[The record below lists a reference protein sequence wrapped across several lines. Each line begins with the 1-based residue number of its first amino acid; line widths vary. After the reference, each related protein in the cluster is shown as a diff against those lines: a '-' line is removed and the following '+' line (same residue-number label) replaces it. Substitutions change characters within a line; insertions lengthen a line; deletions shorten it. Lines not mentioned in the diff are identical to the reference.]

1 MDGERKGT
9 EKDEKYPNT
18 IRGKWT
24 EKGKGRRG
32 KRDGEKEGIDEK
44 KIQTEMDENK
54 KWHWKTSKAWYGIGI
69 YHVTLVVPSRE
80 PLLGKLV
87 IPENDA
93 KQALVERTELGER
106 ITEEAL
112 RINRY
117 YPEIRV
123 IQHCLMPDHLH
134 IIYYV
139 TAPMEASIKSVIRG
153 LWQGVKKI
161 GRAYTENNKTFFNS
175 ELNSE
180 ETDGEKMPTTGI
192 KETGREKM
200 PTTGIKETDGEKM
213 PATGIKET
221 DGEKMPTTGVEE
233 TGRVYAN
240 PIFTEVPFIRPMSRR
255 GQLQA
260 MIHYVQMNPQRLA
273 TKRLLP
279 GYFRVQ
285 QDVEING
292 RRYDAVGNIKILQA
306 ESFSPVHVRRIWVED
321 AERHGDDSKLR
332 GYKNGCIS
340 AARQG
345 TVMVS
350 PFISPHEKAVLDYL
364 LREGHSV
371 IYIADNG
378 LGEYYKPCAGL
389 FEAVAEGRMLI
400 LSPWQHEP
408 EKKHVTREE
417 CAMMN
422 QMAEEICNA

>member
-1 MDGERKGT
+1 
-9 EKDEKYPNT
+9 
-18 IRGKWT
+18 
-24 EKGKGRRG
+24 
-32 KRDGEKEGIDEK
+32 
-44 KIQTEMDENK
+44 MDESK
-54 KWHWKTSKAWYGIGI
+54 KWHWQTSKAWYGIGI

-139 TAPMEASIKSVIRG
+139 TAPMETSIKSVIRG

-180 ETDGEKMPTTGI
+180 ETDGEKMPTTG
-192 KETGREKM
+192 
-200 PTTGIKETDGEKM
+200 
-213 PATGIKET
+213 
-221 DGEKMPTTGVEE
+221 VVE

-292 RRYDAVGNIKILQA
+292 RKYDAVGNIKILQA
-306 ESFSPVHVRRIWVED
+306 ESFAPVHVHRIWVED

>member
-1 MDGERKGT
+1 
-9 EKDEKYPNT
+9 
-18 IRGKWT
+18 
-24 EKGKGRRG
+24 
-32 KRDGEKEGIDEK
+32 
-44 KIQTEMDENK
+44 MDESK
-54 KWHWKTSKAWYGIGI
+54 KWHWQTSKAWYGIGI

-139 TAPMEASIKSVIRG
+139 TEPMEASIKSVIRG

-180 ETDGEKMPTTGI
+180 
-192 KETGREKM
+192 
-200 PTTGIKETDGEKM
+200 
-213 PATGIKET
+213 ET

>member
-1 MDGERKGT
+1 
-9 EKDEKYPNT
+9 
-18 IRGKWT
+18 
-24 EKGKGRRG
+24 
-32 KRDGEKEGIDEK
+32 
-44 KIQTEMDENK
+44 MDESK
-54 KWHWKTSKAWYGIGI
+54 KWHWQTSKAWYGIGI

-139 TAPMEASIKSVIRG
+139 TEPMEASIKSVIRG

-180 ETDGEKMPTTGI
+180 ETDGEKMPATGIEETGREKMLTTGVV
-192 KETGREKM
+192 ETGREKM
-200 PTTGIKETDGEKM
+200 P
-213 PATGIKET
+213 ATG
-221 DGEKMPTTGVEE
+221 VVE

>member
-1 MDGERKGT
+1 
-9 EKDEKYPNT
+9 
-18 IRGKWT
+18 
-24 EKGKGRRG
+24 
-32 KRDGEKEGIDEK
+32 
-44 KIQTEMDENK
+44 MDESK
-54 KWHWKTSKAWYGIGI
+54 KWHWQTSKAWYGIGI

-139 TAPMEASIKSVIRG
+139 TEPMEASIKSVIRG

-180 ETDGEKMPTTGI
+180 ETDGEKMPTTGVE
-192 KETGREKM
+192 ETGREKM
-200 PTTGIKETDGEKM
+200 PTTGIKETGREKM
-213 PATGIKET
+213 PTTGIKET